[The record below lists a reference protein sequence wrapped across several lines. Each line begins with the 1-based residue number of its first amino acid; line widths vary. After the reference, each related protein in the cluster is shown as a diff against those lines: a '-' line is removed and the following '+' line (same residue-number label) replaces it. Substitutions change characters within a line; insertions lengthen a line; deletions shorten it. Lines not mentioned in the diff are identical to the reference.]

1 MKLAEKKVLVVGC
14 GKSGIGAAVFLV
26 GEGACPVLF
35 DENEKLTEKEVREHL
50 AEKIRELA
58 PAGIDGTKGEQ
69 LWK

>member
-35 DENEKLTEKEVREHL
+35 DENEKLTEK
-50 AEKIRELA
+50 
-58 PAGIDGTKGEQ
+58 
-69 LWK
+69 

>member
-35 DENEKLTEKEVREHL
+35 DENEKLTEKEVRAVSYTHL
-50 AEKIRELA
+50 TLPTI
-58 PAGIDGTKGEQ
+58 Q
-69 LWK
+69 QV